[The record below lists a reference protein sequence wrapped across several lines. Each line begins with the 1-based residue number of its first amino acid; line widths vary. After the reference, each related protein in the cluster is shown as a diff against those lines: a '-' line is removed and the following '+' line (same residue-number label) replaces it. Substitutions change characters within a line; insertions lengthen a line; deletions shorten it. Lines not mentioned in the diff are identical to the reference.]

1 MLSISQP
8 LAPMLK
14 TGEAEAYLKHS
25 NSSSNQQQAKFDD
38 VGVLRRTCQRFF
50 ASQHPYAAGHAILLP
65 CTEVGGGVGKRREA
79 VCQARYLLGR
89 AGMFTMSH
97 M

>member
-50 ASQHPYAAGHAILLP
+50 PASTRTPLAMPFYCHAQKW
-65 CTEVGGGVGKRREA
+65 VGV
-79 VCQARYLLGR
+79 
-89 AGMFTMSH
+89 
-97 M
+97 